1 MTRLVPDLIVDVALP
16 IATYYMLVG
25 QGVPAFWAFLLSG
38 VWPTGKSVLSLIR
51 QRRVDELGMFVLI
64 LIILG
69 TLVSLLF
76 HDPRWL
82 LLKDSAFTCGLGLVY
97 LATLLMRRPLT
108 FYFGRKFATDG
119 SAAARARWDEYWEE
133 LSVFRHGQRVIT
145 SVWGLTLLIEG
156 LIRIPA
162 TFVLPLNVMVVV
174 SNIMP
179 LLVIT
184 ALIFWTIS
192 YGQRNKERSRAQ
204 GAELD

>member
-16 IATYYMLVG
+16 IATYYVLVG

-82 LLKDSAFTCGLGLVY
+82 LLKDLAFTCGLGLVY

-174 SNIMP
+174 SNVMP